1 MLLDKRNDL
10 VSKLVFDTIRL
21 VLKFMEATLSQGI
34 REIGLRKGIETYS
47 EKGDFLLRRGN
58 FVMESL

>member
-21 VLKFMEATLSQGI
+21 VLKFMEATLSK
-34 REIGLRKGIETYS
+34 GL
-47 EKGDFLLRRGN
+47 EK
-58 FVMESL
+58 

>member
-21 VLKFMEATLSQGI
+21 VLKFMEATLCKALDKI
-34 REIGLRKGIETYS
+34 DVWKGVENYV
-47 EKGDFLLRRGN
+47 EKGDFLLRCLN